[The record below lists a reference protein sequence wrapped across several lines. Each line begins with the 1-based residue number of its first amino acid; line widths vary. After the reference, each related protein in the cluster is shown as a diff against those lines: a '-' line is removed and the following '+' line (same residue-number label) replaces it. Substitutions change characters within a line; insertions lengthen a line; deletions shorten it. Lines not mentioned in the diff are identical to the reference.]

1 MDTSLDHFDA
11 EDLAL
16 IEALGE
22 GEQGSGDGTGQ
33 DATNTD
39 QQAGTQQGA
48 SSEQG
53 AKAGTDTT
61 TKTDDGQGAAAGQE
75 PGAQAG
81 AHAGTQTEVQTEQA
95 SNDGNVKA
103 ALRAARR
110 SERRAL
116 QESDR
121 LKRELDE
128 LKASIPAGA
137 AGADGEL
144 DEALAQDF
152 PQIAAA
158 LKKRDQLIAQLNERV
173 KAADQAAASSTASAE
188 FVPPLQPPEVQD
200 VIDEVPLLLDMQHNP
215 DQTGWKL
222 AIGYDAVLL
231 NSPKWA
237 NRTPSERFAE
247 AARLAH
253 AELNPGTSTAQSTT
267 DAAPTAAQQAEAA
280 RQKAAQAAA
289 AAGRRTPETLSD
301 FGGAASESQGSN
313 LARFSKMSDADIE
326 AELLRGG

>member
-22 GEQGSGDGTGQ
+22 GGKNSGDGTGN
-33 DATNTD
+33 DVTNTN

-53 AKAGTDTT
+53 GKAGSDAT
-61 TKTDDGQGAAAGQE
+61 TKTDDVQGGAADQG
-75 PGAQAG
+75 
-81 AHAGTQTEVQTEQA
+81 AGTQGDGAADQA
-95 SNDGNVKA
+95 GNDGNVKA

-110 SERRAL
+110 AERRAL

-128 LKASIPAGA
+128 IKAKLPAGA
-137 AGADGEL
+137 IGDDGDL
-144 DEALAQDF
+144 DDTLAQDF

-158 LKKRDQLIAQLNERV
+158 LKKRDERIAQLNDQL
-173 KAADQAAASSTASAE
+173 KASSQAAAEQSSDFT
-188 FVPPLQPPEVQD
+188 PPLQPAEVQD
-200 VIDEVPLLLDMQHNP
+200 VIDEIPTLLAMQHNP

-222 AIGYDAVLL
+222 AIGYDAVLF
-231 NSPKWA
+231 NKPKWA
-237 NRTPSERFAE
+237 NRTPAERFAE
-247 AARLAH
+247 AARLAQ
-253 AELNPGTSTAQSTT
+253 AELSPSTSQSSSAQ
-267 DAAPTAAQQAEAA
+267 PTAAEQAEAA
-280 RQKAAQAAA
+280 RLKAAQAAA
-289 AAGRRTPETLSD
+289 AAGRRNPETLSD
-301 FGGAASESQGSN
+301 FGGAASEPQGSN
-313 LARFSKMSDADIE
+313 LARFSKMSDSDIE

>member
-39 QQAGTQQGA
+39 PQAGTQQGA

-53 AKAGTDTT
+53 AKAGSDAT
-61 TKTDDGQGAAAGQE
+61 TKTDDEQGAAAGQE
-75 PGAQAG
+75 AG
-81 AHAGTQTEVQTEQA
+81 TQAGTQTETQTEQA

-128 LKASIPAGA
+128 LKASIPEGA
-137 AGADGEL
+137 TGADGEL

-173 KAADQAAASSTASAE
+173 KAADQAAASSAASTE